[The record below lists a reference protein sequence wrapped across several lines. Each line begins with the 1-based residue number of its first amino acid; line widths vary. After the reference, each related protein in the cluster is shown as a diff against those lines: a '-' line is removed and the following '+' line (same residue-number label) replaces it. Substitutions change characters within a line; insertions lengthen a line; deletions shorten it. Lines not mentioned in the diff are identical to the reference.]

1 MPELLDLY
9 DENARK
15 TGKIIVRG
23 TPIRNGEY
31 SMSVHMYIYNSAG
44 QFLLQKRSMQKKSL
58 PGIWSV
64 TCGAVSSGENSIEAG
79 IREAREELGLTVSE
93 EQFEFIGRI
102 KRRHS
107 FINVYFLKLD
117 FDLSK
122 LVLQKEEVDAV
133 RLCRSGELLN
143 IIRSTENVGSTYLN
157 ALTSAIKERNL

>member
-117 FDLSK
+117 FDLSQ

-133 RLCRSGELLN
+133 RLCRSSELLN

-157 ALTSAIKERNL
+157 ALTNAIKERNL

>member
-64 TCGAVSSGENSIEAG
+64 TCGAVSSGENSVEAG

-117 FDLSK
+117 FDLSQ

-133 RLCRSGELLN
+133 RLCRSSELLN
-143 IIRSTENVGSTYLN
+143 IIRGTENVGSTYLN
-157 ALTSAIKERNL
+157 ALTNAIKERNL

>member
-64 TCGAVSSGENSIEAG
+64 TCGAVSSGENSVEAG
-79 IREAREELGLTVSE
+79 IREAREELGLTVTE

-117 FDLSK
+117 FDLSQ

-133 RLCRSGELLN
+133 RLCRSSELLN

-157 ALTSAIKERNL
+157 ALTNAIKERNL